1 MNQFTFTTGYAC
13 YGSDITVTIA
23 VDGHDL
29 SIVSAVQDGVAF
41 DPAVIGEEYDC
52 PVSVLLLEAAGDYAH
67 AKGLFEDEETER
79 YSGPGWRTHGY
90 RDADRRAYSDY

>member
-67 AKGLFEDEETER
+67 DKGLYEEPDAYVPERKHWEVREDR
-79 YSGPGWRTHGY
+79 INNY
-90 RDADRRAYSDY
+90 